1 MDKAQWCLV
10 GQKFS
15 PQCHKKI
22 NKEQINNKYVGKPLG
37 TFYKANESAGCLALP
52 GYTSRF

>member
-1 MDKAQWCLV
+1 MVPGRPEVQ
-10 GQKFS
+10 S
-15 PQCHKKI
+15 PVPQKI